1 MATTTRPCFSNG
13 SEAEW
18 WMDRN
23 CDHCIKAWR
32 LKSNGIDYTKSRCKI
47 QDEILTQWMGRGDEP
62 INQRTYDV
70 TQKADCPNKM
80 EHYQKRKP
88 KKYKNQL
95 ELELELGL

>member
-47 QDEILTQWMGRGDEP
+47 QDEILTQWMGRGDES

-70 TQKADCPNKM
+70 THKADCPYKM
-80 EHYQKRKP
+80 EHYPKRKHN
-88 KKYKNQL
+88 KKDKKQ
-95 ELELELGL
+95 LELGL

>member
-1 MATTTRPCFSNG
+1 MMATTTRPCFSNG

-47 QDEILTQWMGRGDEP
+47 QDEILTQWMGYGDEP

-95 ELELELGL
+95 ELGL